1 MVMPGVGRKHVTK
14 KILDGKVA
22 WITGAGSGIGEAAAL
37 ALAGAG
43 ATAVLTGRRSDAL
56 EDVARRIETAGG
68 RAIVEPGDVTD
79 SARISAIVAA
89 IRDTLKRLDIV
100 VNNAGTNLK
109 ERHWAELTPE
119 RIDTILDTNLS
130 SAFYVVA
137 AALPM
142 MRQQQDG
149 VFIHTSSWAGRF
161 VSRLTGPGYS
171 AAKHAVVAASHS
183 LNMEECMN
191 GIRSTVICP
200 GEVATPILA
209 RRPVPVSAE
218 DRARMLQ
225 AEDLGDLI
233 LYVAT
238 RPKHVCLN
246 EILISP
252 TWNRLFVGEPGKPSG
267 S

>member
-1 MVMPGVGRKHVTK
+1 MTR
-14 KILDGKVA
+14 LDGKVA
-22 WITGAGSGIGEAAAL
+22 WITGAGSGIGEAGAV

-43 ATAVLTGRRSDAL
+43 ARVVLTGRRREAL
-56 EDVARRIETAGG
+56 ESVARRIEDQGG
-68 RAIVEPGDVTD
+68 SALVEAGDVTD
-79 SARISAIVAA
+79 SERVDAIVAR
-89 IRDTLKRLDIV
+89 IREKLNRLDIV
-100 VNNAGTNLK
+100 VNNAGVNLK
-109 ERHWAELTPE
+109 ERHWVDLTPG
-119 RIDTILDTNLS
+119 RIDTILESNLT
-130 SAFYVVA
+130 SAFYVAA
-137 AALPM
+137 AALTV
-142 MRQQQDG
+142 MRQQRDG
-149 VFIHTSSWAGRF
+149 ILIHTASWAGRF
-161 VSRLTGPGYS
+161 VSHLTGPGYL
-171 AAKHAVVAASHS
+171 AAKHALVAASHS

-209 RRPVPVSAE
+209 NRPVPVSEE

-252 TWNRLFVGEPGKPSG
+252 TWNRSYIRQAQAQ
-267 S
+267 

>member
-1 MVMPGVGRKHVTK
+1 MTR
-14 KILDGKVA
+14 LDGKVG
-22 WITGAGSGIGEAAAL
+22 WITGAGSGIGEAGAV

-43 ATAVLTGRRSDAL
+43 ACVVLTGRRREAL
-56 EDVARRIETAGG
+56 EGVARRIENQGG
-68 RAIVEPGDVTD
+68 RALVEAGDVTD
-79 SARISAIVAA
+79 PERVNAIVAT
-89 IRDTLKRLDIV
+89 IREKLNRLDIV
-100 VNNAGTNLK
+100 VNNAGVNLK
-109 ERHWAELTPE
+109 ERHWVDLTPA
-119 RIDTILDTNLS
+119 RIDTILETNLS
-130 SAFYVVA
+130 SAFYVAA
-137 AALPM
+137 AALTV
-142 MRQQQDG
+142 MRPQRDG
-149 VFIHTSSWAGRF
+149 ILIHTASWAGRF
-161 VSRLTGPGYS
+161 VSHLTGPGYL
-171 AAKHAVVAASHS
+171 AAKHALVAASHS

-209 RRPVPVSAE
+209 NRPIPVSDE

-252 TWNRLFVGEPGKPSG
+252 TWNRSYIRQVEASPGS
-267 S
+267 

>member
-1 MVMPGVGRKHVTK
+1 MTR
-14 KILDGKVA
+14 LDGKVA
-22 WITGAGSGIGEAAAL
+22 WITGAGSGIGEAGAL

-43 ATAVLTGRRSDAL
+43 ACVVLTGRRRDAL
-56 EDVARRIETAGG
+56 ESVARRIEGQGG
-68 RAIVEPGDVTD
+68 SALVEAGDVTD
-79 SARISAIVAA
+79 AERVNAIVAT
-89 IRDTLKRLDIV
+89 IREKLNRLDIV
-100 VNNAGTNLK
+100 VNNAGVNLK
-109 ERHWAELTPE
+109 ERHWVDLTPG
-119 RIDTILDTNLS
+119 RIDTILESNLS
-130 SAFYVVA
+130 SAFYVAA
-137 AALPM
+137 AALTV
-142 MRQQQDG
+142 MRQQRDG
-149 VFIHTSSWAGRF
+149 ILIHTASWAGRF
-161 VSRLTGPGYS
+161 VSHLTGPGYL
-171 AAKHAVVAASHS
+171 AAKHAMVAASHS

-209 RRPVPVSAE
+209 NRPVPVSEE

-252 TWNRLFVGEPGKPSG
+252 TWNRAYIRQAQAQ
-267 S
+267 

>member
-1 MVMPGVGRKHVTK
+1 MTR
-14 KILDGKVA
+14 LDGKVA
-22 WITGAGSGIGEAAAL
+22 WITGAGSGIGEAGAL

-43 ATAVLTGRRSDAL
+43 ACVVLTGRRREAL
-56 EDVARRIETAGG
+56 ESVARRIENQGG
-68 RAIVEPGDVTD
+68 SALVEAGDVTD
-79 SARISAIVAA
+79 SERVNAIVAA
-89 IRDTLKRLDIV
+89 IREKLNRLDIV
-100 VNNAGTNLK
+100 VNNAGVNLK
-109 ERHWAELTPE
+109 ERHWVDLTPG
-119 RIDTILDTNLS
+119 RIDTILESNLS
-130 SAFYVVA
+130 SAFYVAA
-137 AALPM
+137 AALTV
-142 MRQQQDG
+142 MRQQRDG
-149 VFIHTSSWAGRF
+149 ILIHTASWAGRF
-161 VSRLTGPGYS
+161 VSHLTGPGYL
-171 AAKHAVVAASHS
+171 AAKHALVAASHS

-209 RRPVPVSAE
+209 NRPVPVSDE

-252 TWNRLFVGEPGKPSG
+252 TWNRSYIRQAQAQ
-267 S
+267 

>member
-1 MVMPGVGRKHVTK
+1 MTR
-14 KILDGKVA
+14 LDGKVA
-22 WITGAGSGIGEAAAL
+22 WITGAGSGIGEAGAV

-43 ATAVLTGRRSDAL
+43 ACVVLTGRRREAL
-56 EDVARRIETAGG
+56 ESVARRIENQGG
-68 RAIVEPGDVTD
+68 SALVEAGDVTD
-79 SARISAIVAA
+79 SERVDAIVAR
-89 IRDTLKRLDIV
+89 IREKLNRLDIV
-100 VNNAGTNLK
+100 VNNAGVNLK
-109 ERHWAELTPE
+109 ERHWVDLTPG
-119 RIDTILDTNLS
+119 RIDTILESNLT
-130 SAFYVVA
+130 SAFYVAA
-137 AALPM
+137 AALTV
-142 MRQQQDG
+142 MRQQRDG
-149 VFIHTSSWAGRF
+149 ILIHTASWAGRF
-161 VSRLTGPGYS
+161 VSHLTGPGYL
-171 AAKHAVVAASHS
+171 AAKHALVAASHS

-209 RRPVPVSAE
+209 NRPVPVSEE

-252 TWNRLFVGEPGKPSG
+252 TWNRSYIRQAQAQ
-267 S
+267 

>member
-1 MVMPGVGRKHVTK
+1 MTR
-14 KILDGKVA
+14 LDGKVA
-22 WITGAGSGIGEAAAL
+22 WITGAGSGIGEAGAV

-43 ATAVLTGRRSDAL
+43 ASVVLTGRRREAL
-56 EDVARRIETAGG
+56 EGVARRIENQGG
-68 RAIVEPGDVTD
+68 SAFVEPGDVTD
-79 SARISAIVAA
+79 AERVNAIVAM
-89 IRDTLKRLDIV
+89 IGEKLHRLDIV
-100 VNNAGTNLK
+100 VNNAGVNLR
-109 ERHWAELTPE
+109 ERHWADLTPA
-119 RIDTILDTNLS
+119 RIDTILEGNLS
-130 SAFYVVA
+130 SAFYVAA
-137 AALPM
+137 AALTM
-142 MRQQQDG
+142 MRQQRDG
-149 VFIHTSSWAGRF
+149 ILIHTASWAGRF
-161 VSRLTGPGYS
+161 VSHLTGPGYL
-171 AAKHAVVAASHS
+171 AAKHALVAASHS

-209 RRPVPVSAE
+209 NRPVPVSDE

-252 TWNRLFVGEPGKPSG
+252 TWNRAYIRQAEVPSG

>member
-1 MVMPGVGRKHVTK
+1 MTR
-14 KILDGKVA
+14 LDGKVA
-22 WITGAGSGIGEAAAL
+22 WITGAGSGIGEAGAV

-43 ATAVLTGRRSDAL
+43 ARVVLTGRRREAL
-56 EDVARRIETAGG
+56 ESVARRIEDQGG
-68 RAIVEPGDVTD
+68 SALVEAGDVTD
-79 SARISAIVAA
+79 SERVNAIVAT
-89 IRDTLKRLDIV
+89 IREKLNRLDIV
-100 VNNAGTNLK
+100 VNNAGVNLK
-109 ERHWAELTPE
+109 ERRWVDLTPG
-119 RIDTILDTNLS
+119 RIDTILESNLT
-130 SAFYVVA
+130 SAFYVAA
-137 AALPM
+137 AALTV
-142 MRQQQDG
+142 MRQQRDG
-149 VFIHTSSWAGRF
+149 ILIHTASWAGRF
-161 VSRLTGPGYS
+161 VSHLTGPGYL
-171 AAKHAVVAASHS
+171 AAKHALVAASHS

-209 RRPVPVSAE
+209 NRPVPVSEE

-252 TWNRLFVGEPGKPSG
+252 TWNRSYIRQAQAQ
-267 S
+267 

>member
-1 MVMPGVGRKHVTK
+1 MTR
-14 KILDGKVA
+14 LDGKVA
-22 WITGAGSGIGEAAAL
+22 WITGAGSGIGEAGAV

-43 ATAVLTGRRSDAL
+43 ARVVLTGRRREAL
-56 EDVARRIETAGG
+56 ESVARRIEDQGG
-68 RAIVEPGDVTD
+68 SALVEAGDVTD
-79 SARISAIVAA
+79 SERVNAIVAT
-89 IRDTLKRLDIV
+89 IREKLNRLDIV
-100 VNNAGTNLK
+100 VNNAGVNLK
-109 ERHWAELTPE
+109 ERHWVDLTPG
-119 RIDTILDTNLS
+119 RIDTILESNLT
-130 SAFYVVA
+130 SAFYVAA
-137 AALPM
+137 AALTV
-142 MRQQQDG
+142 MRQQRDG
-149 VFIHTSSWAGRF
+149 ILIHTASWAGRF
-161 VSRLTGPGYS
+161 VSHLTGPGYL
-171 AAKHAVVAASHS
+171 AAKHALVAASHS

-209 RRPVPVSAE
+209 NRPVPVSEE

-252 TWNRLFVGEPGKPSG
+252 TWNRSYIRQAQAQ
-267 S
+267 

>member
-1 MVMPGVGRKHVTK
+1 MTR
-14 KILDGKVA
+14 LDGKVA
-22 WITGAGSGIGEAAAL
+22 WITGAGSGIGEAGAV

-43 ATAVLTGRRSDAL
+43 ARVVLTGRRREAL
-56 EDVARRIETAGG
+56 ESVARRIEDQGG
-68 RAIVEPGDVTD
+68 SALVEAGDVTD
-79 SARISAIVAA
+79 SERVNAIVAT
-89 IRDTLKRLDIV
+89 IREKLNRLDIV
-100 VNNAGTNLK
+100 VNNAGVNLK
-109 ERHWAELTPE
+109 ERHWVDLTPG
-119 RIDTILDTNLS
+119 RIDTILESNLT
-130 SAFYVVA
+130 SAFYVAA
-137 AALPM
+137 AALTV
-142 MRQQQDG
+142 MRQQRDG
-149 VFIHTSSWAGRF
+149 ILIHTASWAGRF
-161 VSRLTGPGYS
+161 VSHLTGPGYL
-171 AAKHAVVAASHS
+171 AAKHALVAASHS

-209 RRPVPVSAE
+209 NRPVPVSEE

-252 TWNRLFVGEPGKPSG
+252 TWSRSYIRQAQAQ
-267 S
+267 